1 MAKPSSAQDA
11 RVSTLPPPT
20 FSKWVPAAVVE
31 AAERLYAQLASE
43 QDPAKAEKVLS
54 RLTSDPRMK
63 RVWDELYKKKRFEHQ
78 ATDEFLHAASVTNA
92 SHAAASRQ
100 RASELRK
107 AGGADNQRDAD
118 LLEAEAAVLESEG
131 DPPTDPRWSEQDRAA
146 QFLLHHA
153 YRAVLDFKPV
163 FLSDVVAN
171 VNTLRSLAERL
182 RKDAAILR
190 SLDLELNARKL
201 DEIASD
207 CDEEAWNIDPSRLEP
222 GDDPWIITRRTGDIR
237 LKTFII
243 DLSIPTVSMFG
254 KYLYSTLATVAN
266 VVFASNNVTHEKVR
280 EILRSPPGA

>member
-1 MAKPSSAQDA
+1 LAKPNPRLLKYQLLTAH
-11 RVSTLPPPT
+11 TH
-20 FSKWVPAAVVE
+20 AATVE
-31 AAERLYAQLASE
+31 DQSE

-54 RLTSDPRMK
+54 RLASDPRMK

-78 ATDEFLHAASVTNA
+78 AADEFFHAARVTNA
-92 SHAAASRQ
+92 SDAAAGRQ

-107 AGGADNQRDAD
+107 ADGVDNQRDAD
-118 LLEAEAAVLESEG
+118 LLEAEAAALESMG

-153 YRAVLDFKPV
+153 YRAALDFKPV

-207 CDEEAWNIDPSRLEP
+207 CDEEAWNIDPNRLEP
-222 GDDPWIITRRTGDIR
+222 GDDPWIITRQRGDIELR
-237 LKTFII
+237 TFVA
-243 DLSIPTVSMFG
+243 DLSIVMQMLFRKTLPG
-254 KYLYSTLATVAN
+254 TLATVTN
-266 VVFASNNVTHEKVR
+266 VVLNRQDMTFEKVHDMIR
-280 EILRSPPGA
+280 PASQER